1 MDLTPDQKDDWLA
14 RVRGQCSVGAR
25 HVEQHGGFVLV
36 RSDTTMADPS
46 KRISG
51 GMYRTEDISKLSVDV
66 DEPLKPT
73 DLINAPY
80 GENSPYASPIS
91 RLHTQVGAR
100 IEMAA
105 SKRWGGGSVRIMW
118 HPPTITLSAAVDME
132 DEEAFK
138 YKIHQIHIELN
149 MEFIE

>member
-1 MDLTPDQKDDWLA
+1 MDLTAEQKDAWLA
-14 RVRGQCSVGAR
+14 RVRDQCETAVR
-25 HVEQHGGFVLV
+25 HVERNGGFVIV
-36 RSDTTMADPS
+36 RSAAPMTDPS
-46 KRISG
+46 KRICG

-66 DEPLKPT
+66 DEPLTPAN
-73 DLINAPY
+73 LLNAPY
-80 GENSPYASPIS
+80 GDNSPNFSYIS
-91 RLHTQVGAR
+91 RLHTWVATR

-105 SKRWGGGSVRIMW
+105 SKRWGGSAIIVW
-118 HPPTITLSAAVDME
+118 HPPTITLTGAVDME